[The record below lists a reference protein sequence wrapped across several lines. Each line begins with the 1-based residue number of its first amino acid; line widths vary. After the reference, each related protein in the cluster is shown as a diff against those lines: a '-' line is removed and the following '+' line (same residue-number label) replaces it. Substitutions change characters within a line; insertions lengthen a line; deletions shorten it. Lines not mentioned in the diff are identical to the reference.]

1 MWLYNP
7 GQPGATQTNY
17 APLNDKVYYISRR

>member
-17 APLNDKVYYISRR
+17 APLNSAIYYIARR

>member
-17 APLNDKVYYISRR
+17 APLNDKVYYVSRR